1 MTQPTDLHTLA
12 GAYALDALT
21 DIERA
26 GFARHMAECAA
37 CATEVAELTETA
49 ARMGAATALTPP
61 PGLRAAVLAE
71 ISRTRQVR
79 DTRPARTARSDAVAR
94 WRGRSLIAA
103 AAAIVALAG
112 LGTVWT
118 VEEHRLSTARDQT
131 AAVQAEQNR
140 IDAILTARDVTMH
153 SSRTPTGGQVTVA
166 VSPSQNDGVVL
177 MANMPAPPAGKTY
190 QLWLI
195 HNGTPTSAGVMAAGA
210 RAGTAVLPPLD
221 GADSLG
227 VTVEPAPG
235 GSATPTLPVVVGVP
249 LT

>member
-1 MTQPTDLHTLA
+1 MTEPTDLHTLA

-21 DIERA
+21 EIERA

-37 CATEVAELTETA
+37 CATEVAELAETA

-61 PGLRAAVLAE
+61 PGLRSAVLAE

-79 DTRPARTARSDAVAR
+79 DNRPVRPTRADAAAR

-103 AAAIVALAG
+103 AAAILAVAG

-118 VEEHRLSTARDQT
+118 VEERRLASVRDEVAT
-131 AAVQAEQNR
+131 VQAQQNR
-140 IDAILTARDVTMH
+140 VDAILGAADVH
-153 SSRTPTGGQVTVA
+153 VRTVNPVGGGRVTVA
-166 VSPSQNDGVVL
+166 VSPSQNDGVVV
-177 MANMPAPPAGKTY
+177 MADMPAPPAGKAY

-195 HNGTPTSAGVMAAGA
+195 RGNVPTSAGVMAAGA
-210 RAGTAVLPPLD
+210 RAGTELLPTLN

-227 VTVEPAPG
+227 VTVETVPG
-235 GSATPTLPVVVGVP
+235 ARTPTPPVLVGIP
-249 LT
+249 LN